1 MVRILVNVDFP
12 STCWRFLHLF
22 VYRVINHL
30 LRACQPGGKRAQVQ
44 IPALPLL
51 NQWLKPLRLGFS
63 AVGSFKVTMKGEK
76 NRQKENLKHKEKV
89 KERELPN
96 TSTQ

>member
-1 MVRILVNVDFP
+1 MLVNLEERGLRFKSQLCP
-12 STCWRFLHLF
+12 SL
-22 VYRVINHL
+22 I
-30 LRACQPGGKRAQVQ
+30 K
-44 IPALPLL
+44 
-51 NQWLKPLRLGFS
+51 WLKPLRLGFS